1 MEFHVYIDE
10 VLTVAYDNDQI
21 RDLVIADVHLN
32 HPEVI
37 RTKDDEVE
45 TEIVCQKYVD
55 SILDDGEW

>member
-1 MEFHVYIDE
+1 MEFHVYVDGA
-10 VLTVAYDNDQI
+10 LAVAYDDDQI